1 MLTQNFFNALSMIL
15 NYVDDYVIDDGNN
28 SMANMLT
35 DTSGTARPL
44 LYQSDTSSRVIPNR
58 TFNDDNLIAGTCSS
72 DTQTE
77 GDDIYTLAHT
87 VGFSGIPTPLI
98 YNQNGSF
105 YIKWTWRVTNMN
117 DNDITINSIGV
128 IKTFKDWADGGVAS
142 YDCLIAYGNLD
153 APITISGG
161 GSSDVSLTCKISIEE
176 QE

>member
-15 NYVDDYVIDDGNN
+15 NYVDNFVIGDGNN
-28 SMANMLT
+28 SMENMLI

-87 VGFSGIPTPLI
+87 VGFSGTPTPLI

-105 YIKWTWRVTNMN
+105 YIKWTWTVTNMN
-117 DNDITINSIGV
+117 ETDITINSVGV
-128 IKTFKDWADGGVAS
+128 IKTFKDWASGSVAS
-142 YDCLIAYGNLD
+142 YNCLIAYGNLD
-153 APITISGG
+153 APITIAGG